1 MDDAHAVAVTVER
14 IEGLLEAVLI
24 NAVEIGSVVECIG
37 TAIAGLDEALR
48 RGRNRLGLSH
58 A

>member
-1 MDDAHAVAVTVER
+1 MDDAHTVAVTVQS

-24 NAVEIGSVVECIG
+24 DAVEIGSVVERIG

-48 RGRNRLGLSH
+48 GGRNRLGLSH